1 MSRAPV
7 VLVLNGPNLDR
18 LGERQPEIY
27 GRTTLAE
34 LEGMLRARASELG
47 VEVRFAQSADAGR
60 LAAALEEHRPDAV
73 VINPA
78 ALTHYS
84 YPLRDALAACGAPVY
99 EVHISNIYSR
109 EPYRR
114 HSVVS
119 SVASGVIAG
128 HGLRGY
134 LYALESAA
142 VAAGADALAR

>member
-1 MSRAPV
+1 MK
-7 VLVLNGPNLDR
+7 VLVLNGPNLGR

-34 LEGMLRARASELG
+34 LEDMLRARGKELG
-47 VEVRFAQSADAGR
+47 CDVECFQSDDEAELVGALRGTDA
-60 LAAALEEHRPDAV
+60 DAV

-84 YPLRDALAACGAPVY
+84 QELREAIAASGRPVY

-114 HSVVS
+114 HSLIS
-119 SVASGVIAG
+119 PVARGSIIGLGV
-128 HGLRGY
+128 RGY
-134 LYALESAA
+134 LYALEAA
-142 VAAGADALAR
+142 VEAMRR